1 MSADV
6 TIKWTGSV
14 AAVVQAKFDR
24 MKATLGDAVKVEQGR
39 VKQRTQAGTGLNAS
53 FMGYSDSWAEVRR
66 KKKLRTD
73 IVDLTFTGR
82 MFDSMRTDVTD
93 QGPTKVRAV
102 VSFGSNEFSKLKAAA
117 NHKLRPFFGFS
128 KEQRDIILNKLRTT
142 K

>member
-1 MSADV
+1 MAASFDL
-6 TIKWTGSV
+6 KWTGTIA
-14 AAVVQAKFDR
+14 AAVQSKFNR
-24 MKATLGDAVKVEQGR
+24 MKTTLGDAVKVEQGR
-39 VKQRTQAGTGLNAS
+39 VKQRTQAGTGLNVS
-53 FMGYSDSWAEVRR
+53 FLTYSESWAEVRR
-66 KKKLRTD
+66 KKNLRTD

-82 MFDSMRTDVTD
+82 MFESMRTDVTD
-93 QGPTKVRAV
+93 ETPARVKAV